1 MSLRFKFRASTPSVE
16 VILPSYIPRNKNKQN
31 ENQQTKACGHVEKLT
46 SIRKLNANDRTG
58 LFHQSMGMKIKLFQA
73 GSCRLN
79 DRHLHEKL
87 SRPHSKRKT
96 STTCTG
102 PTAINGQAR
111 KGIASRS
118 TCMSSM
124 LPTLTA
130 ELEVAY

>member
-1 MSLRFKFRASTPSVE
+1 MRTCEKTDTDITAETE
-16 VILPSYIPRNKNKQN
+16 VLTIAQIFLPKHGD
-31 ENQQTKACGHVEKLT
+31 E
-46 SIRKLNANDRTG
+46 
-58 LFHQSMGMKIKLFQA
+58 IKLFQA